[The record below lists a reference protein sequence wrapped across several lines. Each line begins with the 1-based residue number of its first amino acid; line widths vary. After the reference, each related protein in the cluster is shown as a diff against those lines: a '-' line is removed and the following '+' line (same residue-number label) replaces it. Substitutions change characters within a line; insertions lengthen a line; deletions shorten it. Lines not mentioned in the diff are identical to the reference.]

1 MKWRLFLLVIMLALV
16 SIGAST
22 GEIGSYSAMN
32 AGVYV
37 GPVGYEYRG
46 HPGFFYCEGQC

>member
-1 MKWRLFLLVIMLALV
+1 MKWRLFLLVMVLCLV

-22 GEIGSYSAMN
+22 GQITTYSGLN
-32 AGVYV
+32 AGIKLYT
-37 GPVGYEYRG
+37 VGYEYRG